1 MGVDYVDME
10 FEGVE
15 WTRELVER
23 MVRAYAKLAGTIP
36 TPKTPQEADAFVAA
50 LAKEAGVSVKNAASF
65 CVQLGEQVDREDM
78 RSAFPIDGLSRVG
91 RIKDRALPARRTP
104 ARIEVIDAGL
114 KTGLKALARR
124 IREGRK
130 LRADHQL
137 LLHKMTVITNMSYDT
152 LLDALARAAD
162 GEIEELVEATCSM
175 DVVAAIDRR
184 IATLRAESG
193 NNEAEIARLMKTR
206 RELVK

>member
-1 MGVDYVDME
+1 MDFVDVE
-10 FEGVE
+10 FEGVD

-23 MVRAYAKLAGTIP
+23 MLGAYMRLAETIP
-36 TPKTPQEADAFVAA
+36 VPTTPRGADAFVTA
-50 LAKEAGVSVKNAASF
+50 LAKTANVSITDAASF
-65 CVQLGEQVDREDM
+65 CLQLGNVDRDELL
-78 RSAFPIDGLSRVG
+78 RSAFPIDGLG
-91 RIKDRALPARRTP
+91 RIGRVKDGALPVRRTP
-104 ARIEVIDAGL
+104 TKIQVIDEGL
-114 KTGLKALARR
+114 KTGLKTLARR

-137 LLHKMTVITNMSYDT
+137 LLHKMTVITNMSYNT

-175 DVVAAIDRR
+175 DVLAAIDRR
-184 IATLRAESG
+184 LATLRAEGG
-193 NNEAEIARLMKTR
+193 NEGEIMRLVKAR